1 MKLAIPVSSGRVSN
15 AFDFARRLLVV
26 EYEDDREV
34 ARTEVPLQ
42 EDLPLSRANRLGALG
57 VRLLICGAISRPL
70 AAHLLGVGIDVM
82 PFVSGFVHEVLEGYR
97 RGDLESARFL
107 MPGST
112 ADDRTEWRRRLP
124 GAAASRVVR
133 RV

>member
-26 EYEDDREV
+26 EYEEGREV
-34 ARTEVPLQ
+34 ARIEVPLA
-42 EDLPLSRANRLGALG
+42 EDLPLSRAHRLGALG

-70 AAHLLGVGIDVM
+70 AAHLARVGIDVM
-82 PFVSGFVHEVLEGYR
+82 PFVGGSVHEVLEGYR
-97 RGDLESARFL
+97 RGDLESVRFL

-112 ADDRTEWRRRLP
+112 ADDRTAWRKRLTAPAAGRTARRP
-124 GAAASRVVR
+124 
-133 RV
+133 